1 MQVQPSVP
9 QGPRGRAVHDP
20 GGGDHIFALVQPLL
34 AGHSPDQRE
43 PRHGGPSDGL
53 LRAEAEAGPALT
65 HAPPGSNTPP
75 PSPAPTSAAAYLLL
89 YSGTQTIKQQHLKHF
104 HHPFT

>member
-20 GGGDHIFALVQPLL
+20 GGGDDILALVEPFL
-34 AGHSPDQRE
+34 AGHCPDQRE
-43 PRHGGPSDGL
+43 PGHGGPSAGL
-53 LRAEAEAGPALT
+53 LRAEAEAGPALA
-65 HAPPGSNTPP
+65 HAPPGSHTPP
-75 PSPAPTSAAAYLLL
+75 SSSPTSAAAYLLL